1 MGQLKWY
8 KRDPSAALNGMM
20 ELTLEERGAYNT
32 VLDLIYSRDGNLA
45 DDDRFIAGWMRVD
58 LRVWKRIRS
67 TLIERGKLFVAD
79 GILRNERADVE
90 VLAALKRVGSAA
102 DAGRA
107 SAASKASKSVSKSR
121 KSGDLDATGVETGVP
136 TGVST
141 NHNHNQNTL
150 DTKVSNAASAA
161 TNAPHSDDQNPG
173 DEKGKSSTTPPPAED
188 PPPSAEDEPNP
199 PRLTAKDITKVI
211 FDSGIALLVGAGC
224 REPQARSIIGK
235 WRKEYHDSI
244 VLAALSRAQA
254 QDDISQPIE
263 WMTRALI
270 RERQR
275 AAGENH
281 GPVQPT
287 RPSLVD
293 IGRAVADDLRA
304 ERGLP

>member
-1 MGQLKWY
+1 MSEQGYVRVYRTLLGHPAFRNDGEAMAFAWMVLRASWRPARVRYKGMAVSLERGQLAVSV
-8 KRDPSAALNGMM
+8 RDLAEALDRSKGWV
-20 ELTLEERGAYNT
+20 ERLLTRLKSET
-32 VLDLIYSRDGNLA
+32 
-45 DDDRFIAGWMRVD
+45 M
-58 LRVWKRIRS
+58 
-67 TLIERGKLFVAD
+67 IETH
-79 GILRNERADVE
+79 
-90 VLAALKRVGSAA
+90 S
-102 DAGRA
+102 
-107 SAASKASKSVSKSR
+107 
-121 KSGDLDATGVETGVP
+121 ETGVTVVTICNYAEYQAEQDSP
-136 TGVST
+136 GTPRGT
-141 NHNHNQNTL
+141 AAGTKPGQRRDTEQRREKGNKEITL
-150 DTKVSNAASAA
+150 DASASNAASAA
-161 TNAPHSDDQNPG
+161 TDAPHSDDQNPG
-173 DEKGKSSTTPPPAED
+173 DEKGKSSTTHPPAE
-188 PPPSAEDEPNP
+188 PEPDP

-224 REPQARSIIGK
+224 REPQARSIIGR

-281 GPVQPT
+281 GPVPPT